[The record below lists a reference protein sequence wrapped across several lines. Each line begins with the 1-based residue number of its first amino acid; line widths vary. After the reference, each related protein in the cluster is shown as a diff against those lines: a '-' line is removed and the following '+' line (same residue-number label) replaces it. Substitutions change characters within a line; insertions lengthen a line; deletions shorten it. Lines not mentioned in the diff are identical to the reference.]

1 MSPRLTEAEKVAQAV
16 AGMPAPQALRY
27 LAALARPGVSQA
39 RGLAIA
45 EVLEAV
51 AETMNAGQQAVRRG
65 LPVDSLRVRPL
76 RVREYALRAT
86 RPDGT
91 VFFVTYG
98 DRLFSAVRDAAPL
111 PDAEIMRRVV
121 TVGAWVVDTSV
132 TDEGVVR
139 VDEGDDD

>member
-1 MSPRLTEAEKVAQAV
+1 MSPRVTNAEQIAQAV

-27 LAALARPGVSQA
+27 LAELIRPGVSLA
-39 RGLAIA
+39 RGLAVARHLDAI
-45 EVLEAV
+45 
-51 AETMNAGQQAVRRG
+51 AETMAAGQQVVRSG
-65 LPVDSLRVRPL
+65 LPVDSLPVRPL
-76 RVREYALRAT
+76 MVREYAVRAV

-98 DRLFSAVRDAAPL
+98 DRLFSAAMDAARVPG
-111 PDAEIMRRVV
+111 AEIMRRNV

-139 VDEGDDD
+139 VREDDD